1 MGSGNAPEGLHGGRL
16 RQLPRLEPEGD
27 VGGGLCV
34 DNQPDYDA
42 LSLHLHHA
50 QERRGTA
57 ESDARLRHQ
66 CPSQVSKN
74 INIEVLVTLSIK
86 RYIPLNTFL
95 SHNSLF

>member
-1 MGSGNAPEGLHGGRL
+1 MDHWYFFLFFQWLRALGSRNAPEGLHGGRL

-42 LSLHLHHA
+42 LPLHLHHA
-50 QERRGTA
+50 QERRGAA

-66 CPSQVSKN
+66 CPSQVSWDFK
-74 INIEVLVTLSIK
+74 
-86 RYIPLNTFL
+86 Y
-95 SHNSLF
+95 